1 MTGRK
6 DSDAIGVVREY
17 FRKPGVAAVE
27 VLQGRVKL
35 GDNVRF
41 LGHTTD
47 FTQKIQSIQVNHQ
60 DISEAVAGD
69 YVGILVL
76 DRVRENDRM
85 FLEGGDMEVSL

>member
-1 MTGRK
+1 MTELKG
-6 DSDAIGVVREY
+6 SEAVGVVKEY

-27 VLQGRVKL
+27 ILKGRVKV

-47 FTQKIQSIQVNHQ
+47 FTQKIQSIQINHQ
-60 DISEAVAGD
+60 DIPEAGVGD
-69 YVGILVL
+69 YVGILVI

-85 FLEGGDMEVSL
+85 FLEGGDMEMSL